1 MKQESKKPRP
11 PEKSYAHVPLLDK
24 LGVKPES
31 RVAVLNVSDA
41 AFLAELRERTKDIS
55 RLRPRK
61 NSDLIF
67 LGVESK
73 PDLNKLSSLR
83 SRLKSNGAIW
93 AVYPKGVD
101 RVREAD
107 VRAAALA
114 SGLVDVKIVSFS
126 ATHTALKLVIP
137 LAQR

>member
-1 MKQESKKPRP
+1 MNRKPKKPRP

-24 LGVKPES
+24 LGVKSES
-31 RVAVLNVSDA
+31 RVAVLKISDVN
-41 AFLAELRERTKDIS
+41 FLSELRERTQEVS
-55 RLRPRK
+55 LLRPRG

-67 LGVESK
+67 LGIESK
-73 PDLNKLSSLR
+73 ADLNKLSSHR
-83 SRLKSNGAIW
+83 SSLKSNGAIW
-93 AVYPKGVD
+93 AVYPKGID

>member
-1 MKQESKKPRP
+1 M
-11 PEKSYAHVPLLDK
+11 PLLDK

-31 RVAVLNVSDA
+31 RAAVLKISDA
-41 AFLAELRERTKDIS
+41 AFLDQLRKRANDIS
-55 RLRPRK
+55 LFRPLG

-73 PDLNKLSSLR
+73 SDLKKLSSLR

-93 AVYPKGVD
+93 VVYPKGVEHI
-101 RVREAD
+101 RETD
-107 VRAAALA
+107 VRAAALV

-126 ATHTALKLVIP
+126 GTHTALKLVIP

>member
-1 MKQESKKPRP
+1 MNRKPKKPRP
-11 PEKSYAHVPLLDK
+11 PEKSYAHVPLFDK
-24 LGVKPES
+24 LGVKSES
-31 RVAVLNVSDA
+31 RVAVLKISDA
-41 AFLAELRERTKDIS
+41 AFLDQLRKRAWDIS
-55 RLRPRK
+55 LLRPRE

-73 PDLNKLSSLR
+73 ADLNKLPSHRSSL
-83 SRLKSNGAIW
+83 KSSGAIW
-93 AVYPKGVD
+93 AVYPKGID

-126 ATHTALKLVIP
+126 ATHTGLKLVIP